1 MIHPTRS
8 RWRRAPQQA
17 TAGLVII
24 IKSRRSR
31 TCSGRPDLDL
41 PTARTSFRPDLL
53 RPASLILQDRGR
65 TAPVGNVPCNEREG
79 ATLMTDRQSAARLW
93 AALLIVYLVWGSTYL
108 AIRVVVQGGLP
119 PLLGMGIRFLLAAPL
134 LAAVVALRGGIG
146 RLRITRRE
154 LLASAAVGTLLVAMG
169 NGMVAVAEQT
179 VPSGLA
185 ALLIA
190 SVPLLMVVLRLT
202 RRDMPRPLVWLGVI
216 IGFIGV
222 AILGLQGGGMADV
235 ERWGVLLTLLAAT
248 CWGIGSF
255 YSRSWGVPTDSLVAT
270 AYQMAL
276 GGIVAVAMGLARGER
291 VPLQV
296 GALPASTWV
305 AFAYLVVVGSMVA
318 YTAYAWLLQNAPISL
333 TSTYAYVNPAVA
345 VLLGAVILSEPVTGV
360 VLIGG
365 GLAILGVALVVT
377 AEPPRTAAPKPAIT
391 PAHSSAAAADR
402 ART

>member
-1 MIHPTRS
+1 VHVLRICGNSDFP
-8 RWRRAPQQA
+8 
-17 TAGLVII
+17 
-24 IKSRRSR
+24 
-31 TCSGRPDLDL
+31 SGREIVSTESYLLSSAVGRRPDLDL
-41 PTARTSFRPDLL
+41 PTARCARLRPDLL
-53 RPASLILQDRGR
+53 HPASLIFQDRRSNG
-65 TAPVGNVPCNEREG
+65 AAWYVSCNERQG
-79 ATLMTDRQSAARLW
+79 ATLMTDRRSAARLW

-119 PLLGMGIRFLLAAPL
+119 PLLSMGIRFLLAAPL
-134 LAAVVALRGGIG
+134 LAAFVALRGGLG

-202 RRDMPRPLVWLGVI
+202 RRDMPRLLVWLGVI

-222 AILGLQGGGMADV
+222 AFLGLQGGGMADV
-235 ERWGVLLTLLAAT
+235 ERWGVPLTLFAAT

-270 AYQMAL
+270 VYEMAL
-276 GGIVAVAMGLARGER
+276 GGIVAVAIGLARGER
-291 VPLQV
+291 LPLQV
-296 GALPASTWV
+296 GVLPASTWV
-305 AFAYLVVVGSMVA
+305 AFGYLVVVGSMVA

-377 AEPPRTAAPKPAIT
+377 AEPPRTAAPKPAVT
-391 PAHSSAAAADR
+391 PAPSPAAAADR
-402 ART
+402 A

>member
-1 MIHPTRS
+1 MTN
-8 RWRRAPQQA
+8 
-17 TAGLVII
+17 
-24 IKSRRSR
+24 RRS
-31 TCSGRPDLDL
+31 
-41 PTARTSFRPDLL
+41 
-53 RPASLILQDRGR
+53 
-65 TAPVGNVPCNEREG
+65 
-79 ATLMTDRQSAARLW
+79 AAQLW

-108 AIRVVVQGGLP
+108 AIRVVVQGGVP

-134 LAAVVALRGGIG
+134 LAAFVALRGGLG

-190 SVPLLMVVLRLT
+190 SVPLLMVMLRLT

-222 AILGLQGGGMADV
+222 AFLGLQRGGMSDV
-235 ERWGVLLTLLAAT
+235 ERWGVPLTLLAAT

-270 AYQMAL
+270 VYEMAL
-276 GGIVAVAMGLARGER
+276 GGIVAVALGLARGEG

-296 GALPASTWV
+296 GVLRASTWV
-305 AFAYLVVVGSMVA
+305 AFGYLVVVGSMVA

-345 VLLGAVILSEPVTGV
+345 VV
-360 VLIGG
+360 
-365 GLAILGVALVVT
+365 
-377 AEPPRTAAPKPAIT
+377 
-391 PAHSSAAAADR
+391 
-402 ART
+402 

>member
-1 MIHPTRS
+1 
-8 RWRRAPQQA
+8 
-17 TAGLVII
+17 
-24 IKSRRSR
+24 
-31 TCSGRPDLDL
+31 
-41 PTARTSFRPDLL
+41 
-53 RPASLILQDRGR
+53 
-65 TAPVGNVPCNEREG
+65 
-79 ATLMTDRQSAARLW
+79 MTDRRSAARLW

-119 PLLGMGIRFLLAAPL
+119 PLLSMGIRFLLAAPL
-134 LAAVVALRGGIG
+134 LATFVALRGGLG

-154 LLASAAVGTLLVAMG
+154 FLATAAVGTLLVAMG

-190 SVPLLMVVLRLT
+190 SVPLLMVMLRLT

-222 AILGLQGGGMADV
+222 AFLGLQGGGMSDV

-270 AYQMAL
+270 VYQMAL
-276 GGIVAVAMGLARGER
+276 GGIVAVAIGLARGEG
-291 VPLQV
+291 VQFQV
-296 GALPASTWV
+296 GLLASTWV
-305 AFAYLVVVGSMVA
+305 AFGYLVVVGSMVA

-333 TSTYAYVNPAVA
+333 TATYAY
-345 VLLGAVILSEPVTGV
+345 ITSV

-377 AEPPRTAAPKPAIT
+377 AEPPRTAAPKPAVT
-391 PAHSSAAAADR
+391 PAPSSAAAADR
-402 ART
+402 A

>member
-1 MIHPTRS
+1 MT
-8 RWRRAPQQA
+8 
-17 TAGLVII
+17 G
-24 IKSRRSR
+24 
-31 TCSGRPDLDL
+31 GR
-41 PTARTSFRPDLL
+41 
-53 RPASLILQDRGR
+53 
-65 TAPVGNVPCNEREG
+65 
-79 ATLMTDRQSAARLW
+79 SAARLW
-93 AALLIVYLVWGSTYL
+93 AALLIVYVVWGSTYL
-108 AIRVVVQGGLP
+108 AIRVVVEGGLP

-134 LAAVVALRGGIG
+134 LAAFVAIRGGIG

-222 AILGLQGGGMADV
+222 AFLCLYGGGMADV
-235 ERWGVLLTLLAAT
+235 ERWGVLVMLLAAT
-248 CWGIGSF
+248 CWGVGSF
-255 YSRSWGVPTDSLVAT
+255 YSRAWGVPTDALVAT
-270 AYQMAL
+270 VYQMAL
-276 GGIVAVAMGLARGER
+276 GGIVAVAMGLARGEAL
-291 VPLQV
+291 PLQV
-296 GALPASTWV
+296 GVLAATTWV
-305 AFAYLVVVGSMVA
+305 AFGDLVVVGSMVA

-365 GLAILGVALVVT
+365 VLAILGVALVVT
-377 AEPPRTAAPKPAIT
+377 AEPPRTAAPRPAAT
-391 PAHSSAAAADR
+391 PARSAEPAADR
-402 ART
+402 G

>member
-1 MIHPTRS
+1 MTY
-8 RWRRAPQQA
+8 RRA
-17 TAGLVII
+17 
-24 IKSRRSR
+24 
-31 TCSGRPDLDL
+31 
-41 PTARTSFRPDLL
+41 
-53 RPASLILQDRGR
+53 
-65 TAPVGNVPCNEREG
+65 
-79 ATLMTDRQSAARLW
+79 AAQLW

-134 LAAVVALRGGIG
+134 LAAFVALRGGLG

-190 SVPLLMVVLRLT
+190 SVPLLMVMLRLT

-222 AILGLQGGGMADV
+222 AFLGLQRGGMSDV
-235 ERWGVLLTLLAAT
+235 ERWGVFLTLLAAT

-255 YSRSWGVPTDSLVAT
+255 YSRSWGVPTNSLVAT
-270 AYQMAL
+270 VYQMAL

-291 VPLQV
+291 VPEV

-305 AFAYLVVVGSMVA
+305 AFGYLVLVGSMVA

-377 AEPPRTAAPKPAIT
+377 AEPPRTAAPKPAVT
-391 PAHSSAAAADR
+391 PAPSSAAAADR
-402 ART
+402 A

>member
-1 MIHPTRS
+1 MTN
-8 RWRRAPQQA
+8 
-17 TAGLVII
+17 
-24 IKSRRSR
+24 RRS
-31 TCSGRPDLDL
+31 
-41 PTARTSFRPDLL
+41 
-53 RPASLILQDRGR
+53 
-65 TAPVGNVPCNEREG
+65 
-79 ATLMTDRQSAARLW
+79 AAQLW

-134 LAAVVALRGGIG
+134 LAAFVALRGGLG

-190 SVPLLMVVLRLT
+190 SVPLLLVVLRLT
-202 RRDMPRPLVWLGVI
+202 RRDMPRPLVWFGVI

-222 AILGLQGGGMADV
+222 AFLGLQGGGMAGV

-270 AYQMAL
+270 VYEMAL
-276 GGIVAVAMGLARGER
+276 GGIVAVALGLARGEGVVTLR
-291 VPLQV
+291 VL
-296 GALPASTWV
+296 ALPASTWV
-305 AFAYLVVVGSMVA
+305 AFGYLVVVGSMVA

-377 AEPPRTAAPKPAIT
+377 AEPPRTAAPKRAVT
-391 PAHSSAAAADR
+391 PAPSPAAAADR
-402 ART
+402 A

>member
-1 MIHPTRS
+1 
-8 RWRRAPQQA
+8 
-17 TAGLVII
+17 
-24 IKSRRSR
+24 
-31 TCSGRPDLDL
+31 
-41 PTARTSFRPDLL
+41 
-53 RPASLILQDRGR
+53 
-65 TAPVGNVPCNEREG
+65 
-79 ATLMTDRQSAARLW
+79 MTDRRSAARLW

-119 PLLGMGIRFLLAAPL
+119 PLLSMGIRFLLAAPL
-134 LAAVVALRGGIG
+134 LAAFVALRAGLG
-146 RLRITRRE
+146 RLRITRRQ

-222 AILGLQGGGMADV
+222 AFLGLQGGGMPNV
-235 ERWGVLLTLLAAT
+235 ERWGVLLTLFAAT

-255 YSRSWGVPTDSLVAT
+255 YSRSWGVPTDPLVAT
-270 AYQMAL
+270 VYQMAV
-276 GGIVAVAMGLARGER
+276 GGMVAVAMGLARGEG
-291 VPLQV
+291 VPGQLGV
-296 GALPASTWV
+296 LPASTWF
-305 AFAYLVVVGSMVA
+305 AFGYLVVVGSMIA

-377 AEPPRTAAPKPAIT
+377 AEPPRTAAPRPAVT
-391 PAHSSAAAADR
+391 PAPSSAAAADR

>member
-1 MIHPTRS
+1 
-8 RWRRAPQQA
+8 
-17 TAGLVII
+17 
-24 IKSRRSR
+24 
-31 TCSGRPDLDL
+31 
-41 PTARTSFRPDLL
+41 
-53 RPASLILQDRGR
+53 
-65 TAPVGNVPCNEREG
+65 
-79 ATLMTDRQSAARLW
+79 MTDRRSAPRIW

-108 AIRVVVQGGLP
+108 AIRVVVQGGIP

-134 LAAVVALRGGIG
+134 LAAFVALRGGFG

-202 RRDMPRPLVWLGVI
+202 RHDMPRPLVWLGVI

-222 AILGLQGGGMADV
+222 AFLGLQGGGMADV
-235 ERWGVLLTLLAAT
+235 ERRGVLLTLLAAT

-270 AYQMAL
+270 VYEMAL
-276 GGIVAVAMGLARGER
+276 GGIVAVAIGLARGER
-291 VPLQV
+291 LPLQV
-296 GALPASTWV
+296 GVLPASTWV
-305 AFAYLVVVGSMVA
+305 AFGYLVVVGSMVA

-377 AEPPRTAAPKPAIT
+377 AEPPRTAAPKPAVT
-391 PAHSSAAAADR
+391 PAPSPAAAADR
-402 ART
+402 A

>member
-1 MIHPTRS
+1 MCSRSEKHETRTRKCFPLS
-8 RWRRAPQQA
+8 GSSWMRWRARFPTDLLPPENLIFQD
-17 TAGLVII
+17 
-24 IKSRRSR
+24 RRSNG
-31 TCSGRPDLDL
+31 TVKP
-41 PTARTSFRPDLL
+41 
-53 RPASLILQDRGR
+53 
-65 TAPVGNVPCNEREG
+65 VPCNEREE
-79 ATLMTDRQSAARLW
+79 ATLMTDRRSAPRVW
-93 AALLIVYLVWGSTYL
+93 ASLLIVYLVWGSTYL
-108 AIRVVVQGGLP
+108 AIRVVVQGGVP

-134 LAAVVALRGGIG
+134 LASFVALRGGVG

-154 LLASAAVGTLLVAMG
+154 LMASATVGTLLVAMG

-185 ALLIA
+185 ALFIA
-190 SVPLLMVVLRLT
+190 SVPLLLVVLRLT
-202 RRDMPRPLVWLGVI
+202 RRDMPMLLVWLGVI

-222 AILGLQGGGMADV
+222 AFLGLQGGGMAGV

-270 AYQMAL
+270 VYEMAL
-276 GGIVAVAMGLARGER
+276 GGIVAVALGLARGEG
-291 VPLQV
+291 VPLRV

-305 AFAYLVVVGSMVA
+305 AFGYLVVVGSMIA

-345 VLLGAVILSEPVTGV
+345 VVLGAVILSEPVTGV
-360 VLIGG
+360 LLIGG

-377 AEPPRTAAPKPAIT
+377 AEPPRTVTPKPAVT
-391 PAHSSAAAADR
+391 PAPRSTTAADR
-402 ART
+402 A

>member
-1 MIHPTRS
+1 MESYLLSLAIGRIYTP
-8 RWRRAPQQA
+8 RR
-17 TAGLVII
+17 
-24 IKSRRSR
+24 R
-31 TCSGRPDLDL
+31 C
-41 PTARTSFRPDLL
+41 ARFPPDLL
-53 RPASLILQDRGR
+53 RPRESHLPEPGSNGALWH
-65 TAPVGNVPCNEREG
+65 VPCNERQG
-79 ATLMTDRQSAARLW
+79 ATLMTDRRSAARLW

-119 PLLGMGIRFLLAAPL
+119 PLLGMGARFLLAAPL
-134 LAAVVALRGGIG
+134 LAAFVALRSGLG
-146 RLRITRRE
+146 RLRIDRRE

-190 SVPLLMVVLRLT
+190 SVPLLMVLLRLT

-222 AILGLQGGGMADV
+222 ASLSLQGGGMADV
-235 ERWGVLLTLLAAT
+235 ERWGVLLTLFAAT

-270 AYQMAL
+270 VYQMGL
-276 GGIVAVAMGLARGER
+276 GGIIAVAMGLARGEG
-291 VPLQV
+291 VPLRV
-296 GALPASTWV
+296 GLLPASTWV
-305 AFAYLVVVGSMVA
+305 AFGYLVVVGSMVA

-377 AEPPRTAAPKPAIT
+377 TEPPRTAAPKPAVA
-391 PAHSSAAAADR
+391 PAPSSAAAADR
-402 ART
+402 A

>member
-1 MIHPTRS
+1 
-8 RWRRAPQQA
+8 
-17 TAGLVII
+17 
-24 IKSRRSR
+24 
-31 TCSGRPDLDL
+31 
-41 PTARTSFRPDLL
+41 
-53 RPASLILQDRGR
+53 
-65 TAPVGNVPCNEREG
+65 
-79 ATLMTDRQSAARLW
+79 MTDRLSAPRVW

-108 AIRVVVQGGLP
+108 AIRVVVQGGFP
-119 PLLGMGIRFLLAAPL
+119 PLLGMGMRFLLAAPL
-134 LAAVVALRGGIG
+134 LAAFVALRGGLR

-190 SVPLLMVVLRLT
+190 SVPLLLVLLRLT

-222 AILGLQGGGMADV
+222 AFLGLQGGGMAGV
-235 ERWGVLLTLLAAT
+235 ERWGVLLTLFAAT

-270 AYQMAL
+270 VYEMAL
-276 GGIVAVAMGLARGER
+276 GGTVALALGLARGEGLPVR
-291 VPLQV
+291 V
-296 GALPASTWV
+296 GALPVSTWV
-305 AFAYLVVVGSMVA
+305 AFGYLVIVGSMVA

-345 VLLGAVILSEPVTGV
+345 VVLGAVILSEPITGV
-360 VLIGG
+360 ILFGG
-365 GLAILGVALVVT
+365 GLAIVGVALVVT
-377 AEPPRTAAPKPAIT
+377 AERPRKVKPKPAVT
-391 PAHSSAAAADR
+391 PAHPSPTAADR
-402 ART
+402 V

>member
-1 MIHPTRS
+1 MTY
-8 RWRRAPQQA
+8 
-17 TAGLVII
+17 
-24 IKSRRSR
+24 RRS
-31 TCSGRPDLDL
+31 
-41 PTARTSFRPDLL
+41 
-53 RPASLILQDRGR
+53 
-65 TAPVGNVPCNEREG
+65 
-79 ATLMTDRQSAARLW
+79 AAQLW

-119 PLLGMGIRFLLAAPL
+119 PLLGMGIRFLLAASL
-134 LAAVVALRGGIG
+134 LAAFVALRGGLG

-154 LLASAAVGTLLVAMG
+154 LLAAAAVGTLLVAMG

-190 SVPLLMVVLRLT
+190 SVPLLMVMLRLT
-202 RRDMPRPLVWLGVI
+202 RRDMPRPLVWLGVV

-222 AILGLQGGGMADV
+222 AFLGLQGGGISDV

-270 AYQMAL
+270 VYQMAL
-276 GGIVAVAMGLARGER
+276 GGIVAVTMGLARGEG

-305 AFAYLVVVGSMVA
+305 AFGYLVVVGSMVA

-377 AEPPRTAAPKPAIT
+377 AEPPRTAAPKRAVT
-391 PAHSSAAAADR
+391 PAPSSAAAADR
-402 ART
+402 A

>member
-1 MIHPTRS
+1 
-8 RWRRAPQQA
+8 
-17 TAGLVII
+17 
-24 IKSRRSR
+24 
-31 TCSGRPDLDL
+31 
-41 PTARTSFRPDLL
+41 
-53 RPASLILQDRGR
+53 
-65 TAPVGNVPCNEREG
+65 
-79 ATLMTDRQSAARLW
+79 MTDGRSVLRMW

-134 LAAVVALRGGIG
+134 LAGFVALRGGLG

-154 LLASAAVGTLLVAMG
+154 LLAAAAVGTLLVAMG

-190 SVPLLMVVLRLT
+190 SVPLLLVTLRLT

-222 AILGLQGGGMADV
+222 AFLGLQGGGMAEV
-235 ERWGVLLTLLAAT
+235 KRWGVLLTLLAAT

-270 AYQMAL
+270 VYEMAL
-276 GGIVAVAMGLARGER
+276 GGSVAVALGLARGEGIPR
-291 VPLQV
+291 QV
-296 GALPASTWV
+296 GALAASTWV
-305 AFAYLVVVGSMVA
+305 AFGYLVVVGSMIA

-345 VLLGAVILSEPVTGV
+345 VVLGAVILSEPVTAV
-360 VLIGG
+360 IVIGG

-377 AEPPRTAAPKPAIT
+377 AEPPRTVKPEPAVT
-391 PAHSSAAAADR
+391 PSPPSATAVDR
-402 ART
+402 A